1 MKLVYAIVLSAA
13 AAVLSQQQFFIGAGD
28 QYKTFEQLAHI
39 PYPWNLKETITLD
52 PKHSFKL
59 RIHLRNQNIQS
70 FQRKVLDLSTPGHPD
85 YGQHMDR
92 EAVNNYL
99 APFPESFDLVQGWLE
114 YEGAGNV
121 TVQNDW
127 IILDTTIEEVEKL
140 LNTKYQVY
148 ENNETG
154 QLILRTL
161 SYKLPSS
168 LHSHI
173 DLVAP
178 TIKFSTPSAHRSTLV
193 DWPYEEETKSAN
205 KEILENGVSAECNN
219 SITIDCLKDLYNL
232 RDFSPSSNP
241 NNQFAL
247 AGFLEE
253 YAQHDDL
260 KKFLSTYEPA
270 AAKSDFS
277 TILINGGQ
285 NTQQNTVDYPLNMGE
300 ANLDIQYA
308 FLAYPTPSIYIST
321 GGRPPETPNMEVD
334 NEPYLEFLTYLL
346 NATEIPRT
354 LSISY
359 GDSEWTVPDSY
370 ARTVCDMFSQLAAR
384 GVSVLVSSGDSGS
397 GSNCTETEPS
407 ALRYTPSFPASC
419 PFVTTIG
426 ATYRVNPE
434 VAVSFSGG
442 GFSDFFPR
450 PEYQDSTVTAY
461 LETADPAFKN
471 YYNTSG
477 RAYPD
482 ISAQGVNF
490 HVFVRGTDVLES
502 GTSASAPAMAAII
515 ALLNGERI
523 ERGQPPLGFLN
534 PLLYGEFKTAF
545 TDIIGGKT
553 SGCPQVQGSGFAAT
567 TGWDPAT
574 GFGTPNF
581 KRLQELSNNL

>member
-1 MKLVYAIVLSAA
+1 MKLVYSIVLSSAA
-13 AAVLSQQQFFIGAGD
+13 VVLSQVQAIIKTED
-28 QYKTFEQLAHI
+28 HYKTFEQLAHV
-39 PYPWNLKETITLD
+39 PYPWNLKETINVD
-52 PKHSFKL
+52 PNHSFKL
-59 RIHLRNQNIQS
+59 RIHLRNRNVQS
-70 FQRKVLDLSTPGHPD
+70 FQKKVLELSTPSHST

-92 EAVNNYL
+92 ETVNNYL
-99 APFPESFDLVQGWLE
+99 APYPESFELVQEWLE
-114 YEGAGNV
+114 NKIAGNT

-127 IILDTTIEEVEKL
+127 VILDTTIGEVEKL
-140 LNTKYQVY
+140 LDTKYHVY
-148 ENNETG
+148 EHNETG
-154 QLILRTL
+154 KLVLRTL
-161 SYKLPSS
+161 AYKLPSS
-168 LHSHI
+168 LHSHV

-193 DWPYEEETKSAN
+193 DWPHEDSTSVGTK
-205 KEILENGVSAECNN
+205 ILENGISAACNTT
-219 SITIDCLKDLYNL
+219 ITIDCLKNLYNI
-232 RDFSPSSNP
+232 RNFTASNNP
-241 NNQFAL
+241 ANRFAL

-260 KKFLSTYEPA
+260 QKFLSTYEPA

-308 FLAYPTPSIYIST
+308 FLAYPTPSFYIST

-346 NATEIPRT
+346 STTEIPKT

-359 GDSEWTVPDSY
+359 GDSEWTVPESY

-397 GSNCTETEPS
+397 GSDCSETRPNT
-407 ALRYTPSFPASC
+407 LLYTPSFPASC

-426 ATYRVNPE
+426 ATYRVAPE
-434 VAVSFSGG
+434 IAVSFSGG

-450 PEYQDSTVTAY
+450 PEYQDKTITEY
-461 LETADPAFKN
+461 LESVDPAFKKF
-471 YYNTSG
+471 YNTSG
-477 RAYPD
+477 P
-482 ISAQGVNF
+482 QGVNF
-490 HVFVRGTDVLES
+490 HVFVRGSDVLES

-523 ERGQPPLGFLN
+523 DRGQPALGFLN
-534 PLLYGEFKTAF
+534 PLLYGNYKTAF
-545 TDIIGGKT
+545 TDITGGKT
-553 SGCPQVQGSGFAAT
+553 SGCSQILGSGFAAT
-567 TGWDPAT
+567 AGWDAAT
-574 GFGTPNF
+574 GFGTPDF
-581 KRLQELSNNL
+581 LKLQELSRNI